1 MRTLFA
7 LLAALLLAAPV
18 HAQSQDSDKVFDDL
32 FGTEPARVTG
42 TRGTRAG
49 RDDLSIVA
57 LYLGRYQLLESLP
70 VYRVPTGLCL
80 PLLPVL
86 DALEIGHAEEAGQQV
101 IALHAPERRVPVPA
115 DALTPSPEGPCLT
128 LAAFARLLP
137 VTARHD
143 ETNLRINL
151 DASEPLPV
159 IARLERAERRA
170 RALSGA
176 EPARPHFPRIAN
188 PWGLAGL
195 PTLDIALSGEGG
207 NRGGSVAG
215 DVELVSDL
223 AGMTARA
230 RLAGGSTGP
239 ASIRVSLGRD
249 SEAAD
254 QLGFLHARS
263 FALGDV
269 NAPAQ
274 PLIGVASSGRG
285 LIISNRATWRA
296 DLFDQIEL
304 RGPLPRGWDAELH
317 RDDRLVAVCDQPDAS
332 GDFVFADVPLRSG
345 ANDYVVRLFGPHGEV
360 EERSF
365 SRFVGSELNPENEWV
380 YAAGVIDSG
389 VPLLGTPPGAGPVN
403 ATPGFTAPGGSP
415 PSRDTAL
422 SAPAPTAGGK
432 VVFATVEHGMAGG
445 VSMRLDMRA
454 PLDGGTPAVAAGV
467 HAALLGGFGSLLVA
481 GDGHGRPAIALRGVR
496 QWGATNIKFDA
507 ADYGSLSGPSLPTA
521 VSELAREAGISAET
535 RLALGRRSLPLLT
548 SWRHSISRS
557 GTALDRVDASLA
569 LALGEWRFNHGLSLE
584 KRSGETPT
592 LLGNFAA
599 ARGVGN
605 WRLRA
610 GVDMSA
616 SRGLRLRQFALSAA
630 RATRRG
636 SLGFDLGWDAERG
649 TATLAASAQRH
660 FGAFSAGVSAGYGDK
675 AWRIGLSLSAALF
688 PDRRG
693 YHLAASGIS
702 RSGTLQP
709 HVFEDVDGDGAQG
722 SGEPDIAG
730 ASFIVDSSVRPEAT
744 ASDGR
749 VRIGGLMP
757 STGIDMEVQL
767 ASLPDLRLRPV
778 QPGVTAVL
786 RAGQVLDVA
795 VPLRQTGEIEAMVK
809 AVNGDL
815 RRPLPGVEVALVDAA
830 GKRFAVTR
838 SDFEG
843 LAYFDGVPVGQ
854 WRLEAALAAPVPVTL
869 SRETLLVS
877 DAHIIV
883 GR

>member
-1 MRTLFA
+1 MQIILA
-7 LLAALLLAAPV
+7 LLAAFLLAAPA
-18 HAQSQDSDKVFDDL
+18 HAQSRDNDKVYDDL

-70 VYRVPTGLCL
+70 VYTTPAGLCL

-86 DALEIGHAEEAGQQV
+86 DALEIGHFEDAGQPV
-101 IALHAPERRVPVPA
+101 IELHAPERRVPVPVA
-115 DALTPSPEGPCLT
+115 ALTPSPEGPCLVMT
-128 LAAFARLLP
+128 AFAQLLP
-137 VTARHD
+137 VTVRHD
-143 ETNLRINL
+143 ETNLRINM

-188 PWGLAGL
+188 PWGLVGMPIVDL
-195 PTLDIALSGEGG
+195 ALTGEGG
-207 NRGGSVAG
+207 NHSGSVAG
-215 DVELVSDL
+215 QIEMVADL
-223 AGMTARA
+223 AAMTARA
-230 RLAGGSTGP
+230 RLAGDSSGQT
-239 ASIRVSLGRD
+239 SIRFSLGRD
-249 SEAAD
+249 SEATD

-263 FALGDV
+263 FAIGDV
-269 NAPAQ
+269 NASAQ

-285 LIISNRATWRA
+285 LVISNRPTWSA

-317 RDDRLVAVCDQPDAS
+317 RDDRLVAVCDKPDAS
-332 GDFVFADVPLRSG
+332 GDYVFADVPLRAG
-345 ANDYVVRLFGPHGEV
+345 ANDYVVRLFGPHGEI

-365 SRFVGSELNPENEWV
+365 SRYVGSELNPENEWD
-380 YAAGVIDSG
+380 YAAGVVDSG
-389 VPLLGTPPGAGPVN
+389 VPLLGAAA
-403 ATPGFTAPGGSP
+403 ATQTAS
-415 PSRDTAL
+415 
-422 SAPAPTAGGK
+422 GK
-432 VVFATVEHGMAGG
+432 VAFATVEYGLAGG
-445 VSMRLDMRA
+445 VSMRVDVRA
-454 PLDGGTPAVAAGV
+454 PLDGGTPALAAGA
-467 HAALLGGFGSLLVA
+467 HAALFGGFGSLLVA
-481 GDGHGRPAIALRGVR
+481 GEGNGRPAVALRGVR
-496 QWGATNIKFDA
+496 QWGQTNIKFDV
-507 ADYGSLSGPSLPTA
+507 ADYGNLTGPSLPTE
-521 VSELAREAGISAET
+521 VSDLAREFGISAET
-535 RLALGRRSLPLLT
+535 RIAAGRRSLPLLT
-548 SWRHSISRS
+548 SWRHSVNRGS
-557 GTALDRVDASLA
+557 TTLDRVDASLA
-569 LALGEWRFNHGLSLE
+569 LALGEWRLSQGVSLE
-584 KRSGETPT
+584 KRSEDTPT

-599 ARGVGN
+599 AGAVGS

-610 GVDMSA
+610 GGDINA
-616 SRGLRLRQFALSAA
+616 KQGLRLRQIALSAA
-630 RATRRG
+630 RATLRG
-636 SLGFDLGWDAERG
+636 SLGVDLGWDAERS
-649 TATLAASAQRH
+649 AASIAATAQRH
-660 FGAFSAGVSAGYGDK
+660 FGAFSVGVSAGYGAN

-693 YHLAASGIS
+693 YHLAAAGIGSSGS
-702 RSGTLQP
+702 LQP

-722 SGEPDIAG
+722 SGEHDIAG

-749 VRIGGLMP
+749 VRIGGLRP
-757 STGIDMEVQL
+757 NTGVDIEVQL

-786 RAGQVLDVA
+786 RPGQVLDVA
-795 VPLRQTGEIEAMVK
+795 VPLRQTGEIEAQVET
-809 AVNGDL
+809 VNGDL
-815 RRPLPGVEVALVDAA
+815 RRPLPGIEVALIDAT

-843 LAYFDGVPVGQ
+843 LAYFDGVPVGP
-854 WRLEAALAAPVPVTL
+854 WRLEAAHAAAVPVTL